1 VWRTRRPGFGPPPTG
16 YVAQVSD
23 DAEETT
29 GQTSDEG
36 SDRLTGPAD
45 PHTAGPDAPTAPGGP
60 QRSDAPVGSTSP
72 GGPEQ
77 PNTAPGPDQA
87 EPEVHPS
94 STPDGPQ
101 TIPVPASQREPTA
114 DGEIHASSQTE
125 LVNEELQ
132 EENAETSLDQPSD
145 GSGGE

>member
-1 VWRTRRPGFGPPPTG
+1 VSDSPTG
-16 YVAQVSD
+16 
-23 DAEETT
+23 
-29 GQTSDEG
+29 
-36 SDRLTGPAD
+36 DRLTGPAD

-60 QRSDAPVGSTSP
+60 QRSDAPDGMTTP
-72 GGPEQ
+72 GGPGSPSE
-77 PNTAPGPDQA
+77 PDGPGNP

-101 TIPVPASQREPTA
+101 TIPVPPSRQEPTA
-114 DGEIHASSQTE
+114 DGEIHAESQTD
-125 LVNEELQ
+125 LVNEQLQ